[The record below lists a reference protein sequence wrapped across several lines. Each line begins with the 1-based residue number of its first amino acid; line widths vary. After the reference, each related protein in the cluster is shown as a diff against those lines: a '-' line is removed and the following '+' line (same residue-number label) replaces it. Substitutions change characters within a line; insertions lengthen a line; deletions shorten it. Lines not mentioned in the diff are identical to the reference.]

1 MTKIYRN
8 KKYDSFL
15 YLVSG
20 IICSLA
26 TIVFTLP
33 SIPLDIKDIVGL
45 IFMIIVILMCFV
57 LFLFYHQT
65 VIFNKEGIKFKNLL
79 FCKKIV
85 RWSDVQ
91 KITIINKKTYT
102 TSNGYNAYYNWIK
115 FITDGDEKKKIFNI
129 PNEILYTKENLDIV
143 YKFANEYNDK
153 IQFEGITPDLSDK
166 PTGGWFK

>member
-57 LFLFYHQT
+57 LFLF
-65 VIFNKEGIKFKNLL
+65 
-79 FCKKIV
+79 
-85 RWSDVQ
+85 
-91 KITIINKKTYT
+91 
-102 TSNGYNAYYNWIK
+102 
-115 FITDGDEKKKIFNI
+115 
-129 PNEILYTKENLDIV
+129 
-143 YKFANEYNDK
+143 
-153 IQFEGITPDLSDK
+153 
-166 PTGGWFK
+166 